1 LDQPTRD
8 IWFNPYRAPKT
19 ERAWALNVRAGRAQA
34 LDIIAAW
41 HHRDIVIVGTVD
53 SRLGAALTSVSQLLP
68 D

>member
-1 LDQPTRD
+1 M
-8 IWFNPYRAPKT
+8 RAEKLGQ
-19 ERAWALNVRAGRAQA
+19 LNVRAGRAQA